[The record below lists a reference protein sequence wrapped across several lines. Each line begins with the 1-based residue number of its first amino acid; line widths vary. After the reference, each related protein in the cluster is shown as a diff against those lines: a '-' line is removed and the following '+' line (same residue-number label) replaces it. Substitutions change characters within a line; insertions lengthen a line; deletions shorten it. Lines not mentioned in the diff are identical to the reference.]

1 MYKVSKRSF
10 HFTLYHF
17 SLLSILNSFFGYL
30 IFYFGIKSWLKRKI
44 DITIPF
50 SNLPLKMGP
59 RHAKFFSKFY
69 YNCCL
74 LYLFFTFLLLGF
86 GCFSVHFC
94 TFLRLVACNTRNV
107 KHGYNKHDST
117 QYLFWLSNF
126 QGFRIPFTSV
136 CIERL
141 REFFSKWC
149 ELFSISGSVLKKS
162 FSIFTVHFPKKKRK

>member
-117 QYLFWLSNF
+117 QYLIWLSNF
-126 QGFRIPFTSV
+126 MDSGFRSLQFV
-136 CIERL
+136 FFNFRL
-141 REFFSKWC
+141 
-149 ELFSISGSVLKKS
+149 S
-162 FSIFTVHFPKKKRK
+162 FEEIIQYFHVTFPKKKQK

>member
-1 MYKVSKRSF
+1 
-10 HFTLYHF
+10 
-17 SLLSILNSFFGYL
+17 
-30 IFYFGIKSWLKRKI
+30 
-44 DITIPF
+44 
-50 SNLPLKMGP
+50 MGP

-141 REFFSKWC
+141 REFLSKCC

-162 FSIFTVHFPKKKRK
+162 FSIFQRKSESRFEDPQCSANFFVRKKTTRL